1 MPSARHAGRVRSIPR
16 ELTLGPFTVARAAEL
31 GVSRDVLNG
40 TRFRRPWIGVRVLA
54 SRPDTLTERC
64 RAAALALNPTAVFS
78 HSTAVGLAGWL
89 TPELPD
95 TPRPR
100 YANEPEPDV
109 PVHVSVPRPAPRPQA
124 RGIVGHSFDPG
135 AGDVVMHDGLRITSP
150 WRTWCDLG
158 ASGGELLDLVI
169 LADALRRRWTGAA
182 GRLLAGRLDEWD
194 SGRGAVSLRR
204 ALQASRDGVDSPME
218 TRLRILFAEAG
229 LPEPVVNAWIR
240 LEDGT
245 PVHKA
250 DLAWPQWRVAAD
262 YDGRHH
268 AERDDDADVLG
279 GRASNWRQR
288 QDASRRDVVEEAH
301 WRFRVFTAFDV
312 FRRPERS
319 VERMRD
325 TLRAGGAP
333 V

>member
-1 MPSARHAGRVRSIPR
+1 MASARHAGTMRSIPQ

-31 GVSRDVLNG
+31 GVSRDVLDG
-40 TRFRRPWIGVRVLA
+40 ARFRRPWVGVRVLS
-54 SRPDTLTERC
+54 SRPDTLTERS
-64 RAAALALNPTAVFS
+64 RAAALILSPTAAFS
-78 HSTAVGLAGWL
+78 HSTAVDLAGW
-89 TPELPD
+89 PAPSPSD
-95 TPRPR
+95 AVRPR
-100 YANEPEPDV
+100 YVTEPDGAV

-124 RGIVGHSFDPG
+124 RGMIGHYFDPTD
-135 AGDVVMHDGLRITSP
+135 GDVLIQDGLRITSP

-158 ASGGELLDLVI
+158 ASGAELLDLVI
-169 LADALRRRWTGAA
+169 LADALRRRWQGA
-182 GRLLAGRLDEWD
+182 GSRLLAERLGTWGR
-194 SGRGAVSLRR
+194 GRGAVVLRR
-204 ALQASRDGVDSPME
+204 ALDASRDGVDSPME
-218 TRLRILFAEAG
+218 TRLRILFSDAG

-250 DLAWPQWRVAAD
+250 DLVWPQWRVAAD
-262 YDGRHH
+262 YDGSHH
-268 AERDDDADVLG
+268 AERDADEDVLK

-301 WRFRVFTAFDV
+301 WMFRVFTAFDL

-319 VERMRD
+319 VGRMRV
-325 TLRAGGAP
+325 TLRAAGAP